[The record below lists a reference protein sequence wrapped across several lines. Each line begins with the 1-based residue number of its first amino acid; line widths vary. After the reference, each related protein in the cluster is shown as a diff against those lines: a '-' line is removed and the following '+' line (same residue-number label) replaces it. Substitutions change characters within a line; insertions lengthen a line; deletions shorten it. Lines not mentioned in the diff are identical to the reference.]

1 MKSAKPLI
9 PVVTRLT
16 LFLLLALGALAP
28 IALSFVERE
37 RPAAHRALELEYLPK
52 GEYLRVAVLG
62 YRQIAADVIWLKAV
76 YQFGERK
83 QTRAGYRWA
92 YHAVD
97 VLTDLDP
104 KFAMAYY
111 AAGTILGV
119 WSGQVKESI
128 AILEKGMRH
137 NPEMW
142 QLPFVIGYD
151 YYYELCDPT
160 KAAQYFRQASLL
172 PGAPDYLPKLAA
184 RMTVEGGDPEAALEF
199 LARMTEQTKDE
210 RMREALVQRIK
221 EVVSERDIRF
231 LEEGVRRYR
240 AQHGKSPAKLEDL
253 VTGEI
258 INEVP
263 RSPFGEPYVLEAPTG
278 RVSDPGLSERLQVH
292 RHVDCHTVKQSPP
305 VQGPGLIP
313 PPTPAGK
320 S

>member
-1 MKSAKPLI
+1 MKSSSPFT

-16 LFLLLALGALAP
+16 LSLMLLLGVLAP
-28 IALSFVERE
+28 AVLSLVERE

-62 YRQIAADVIWLKAV
+62 YRQIAADLIWLKAV

-119 WSGQVKESI
+119 WSGQVQESI

-137 NPEMW
+137 HPEMW

-151 YYYELCDPT
+151 YYYELCDPIR
-160 KAAQYFRQASLL
+160 AAQYFRQASLL

-184 RMTVEGGDPEAALEF
+184 RMTVEGGDPDAAMEF

-210 RMREALVQRIK
+210 RMQEALVQRLK

-231 LEEGVRRYR
+231 LEEGVRRFTVRYGR
-240 AQHGKSPAKLEDL
+240 KPESLGDL
-253 VTGEI
+253 VKGDIITEI
-258 INEVP
+258 P
-263 RSPFGEPYVLEAPTG
+263 RSPFSESYVLDPSSG
-278 RVSDPGLSERLQVH
+278 RVSDPGLRERLQVH
-292 RHVDCHTVKQSPP
+292 RHVDCRTVRQSPP
-305 VQGPGLIP
+305 AQGPAPIP
-313 PPTPAGK
+313 PSVPSGK